1 MPHGS
6 QINVV
11 IIGGGPAGLAAAF
24 WLTAPEQNDRYRVT
38 LYTQGWRLGGKCASG
53 RNYSEHDRIEE
64 HGLHMLMGCY
74 HNAFATLRACYEA
87 WHPGPGSPLS
97 TWEQAFIPQR
107 KITLMEPDGRGGAWE
122 PWDFANLPRSPG
134 EPGDGLGAD
143 PMAARALAEGPVDA
157 MHRLVKRLADWLE
170 TSVGLDK
177 LINCG
182 KAAIAALRAPLFEPT
197 DERTKKKLNDLEIAN
212 KQLREA
218 IGNKGWQPA
227 GHDAEQNESFQL
239 ASGAMSRLLILA
251 NLGVATGLGYLRDI
265 AHSGEAA
272 YDKLNAQD
280 FRAWLATC
288 GAFDETLASAPI
300 RALYDLAFAF
310 RDGLAGNIDN
320 GSMAAGVTFRFA
332 MELTFGY
339 RNAPLWKMAAGT
351 GDTIFTPFYEVLE
364 ARQPGCVQFFSRL
377 TDMTAAN
384 GRIQSIE
391 ISIQAVTGDGTP
403 YRPLVPVK
411 NLQCWPNQPDWDQLK
426 DGSVLRGCNFESSF
440 CTASAGTRPLQVDQD
455 FDLVIL
461 AIPPAAITKTPASF
475 AQGSARW
482 QAALGDSR
490 SVGTQS
496 LQLWMGPPIAGLGW
510 PLGPTVLTAFAENY
524 DSWGDMSHQL
534 QTESWS
540 CPDAPQTIGY
550 FVGCL
555 HVPQQPAP
563 TPDSMQQAANQQ
575 ADQWIAQHLPILWPG
590 YGAGQQTCRC
600 VAANFDGSDL
610 YVQTPSGTNV
620 ASRFSSADTADF
632 ANLYVVGDW
641 TRTRF
646 SGGCF
651 ESAIESAMLASRAI
665 SNFPTHIKTT

>member
-177 LINCG
+177 LIKGG

-288 GAFDETLASAPI
+288 GAFDETPGLSSHS
-300 RALYDLAFAF
+300 RAL
-310 RDGLAGNIDN
+310 R
-320 GSMAAGVTFRFA
+320 
-332 MELTFGY
+332 
-339 RNAPLWKMAAGT
+339 
-351 GDTIFTPFYEVLE
+351 
-364 ARQPGCVQFFSRL
+364 SRL
-377 TDMTAAN
+377 CLP
-384 GRIQSIE
+384 GR
-391 ISIQAVTGDGTP
+391 
-403 YRPLVPVK
+403 
-411 NLQCWPNQPDWDQLK
+411 
-426 DGSVLRGCNFESSF
+426 
-440 CTASAGTRPLQVDQD
+440 
-455 FDLVIL
+455 
-461 AIPPAAITKTPASF
+461 
-475 AQGSARW
+475 
-482 QAALGDSR
+482 
-490 SVGTQS
+490 
-496 LQLWMGPPIAGLGW
+496 
-510 PLGPTVLTAFAENY
+510 
-524 DSWGDMSHQL
+524 
-534 QTESWS
+534 
-540 CPDAPQTIGY
+540 
-550 FVGCL
+550 
-555 HVPQQPAP
+555 
-563 TPDSMQQAANQQ
+563 
-575 ADQWIAQHLPILWPG
+575 
-590 YGAGQQTCRC
+590 
-600 VAANFDGSDL
+600 
-610 YVQTPSGTNV
+610 SG
-620 ASRFSSADTADF
+620 R
-632 ANLYVVGDW
+632 
-641 TRTRF
+641 
-646 SGGCF
+646 
-651 ESAIESAMLASRAI
+651 
-665 SNFPTHIKTT
+665 